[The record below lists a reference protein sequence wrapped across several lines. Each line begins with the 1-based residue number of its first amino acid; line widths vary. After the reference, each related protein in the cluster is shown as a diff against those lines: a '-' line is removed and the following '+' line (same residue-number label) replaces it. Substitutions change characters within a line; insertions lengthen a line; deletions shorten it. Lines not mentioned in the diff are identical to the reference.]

1 MKRLLAAPSFTAWVS
16 VALMAV
22 LFIAGGKQ
30 WCSEPAEMLAVN
42 ATGPLTGS
50 VALRSRC
57 EETLK
62 DDVDQ
67 ARDDADH
74 QFGEQAR
81 ECTHRTQPSCAA
93 RGSRLTTTRTT
104 SARSALVFE

>member
-1 MKRLLAAPSFTAWVS
+1 MF
-16 VALMAV
+16 
-22 LFIAGGKQ
+22 
-30 WCSEPAEMLAVN
+30 AVN
-42 ATGPLTGS
+42 ATGPATGS
-50 VALRSRC
+50 VALRSRR
-57 EETLK
+57 EETLE

-93 RGSRLTTTRTT
+93 RAPSR
-104 SARSALVFE
+104 SSSRSIRSL